1 MLIFTLSFLVGIAQL
16 LWLPELK
23 FYWLVPISL
32 MIISSFYCFIK
43 SKLIFPLIIF
53 GISIGLFY
61 AVSIGIHAKS
71 HQLNFIPES
80 HIRAI
85 GIVSNLPVHK
95 NDKTKFSFNINEID
109 EELKLKKILVSWYKT
124 DNIIEAGQIW
134 ELTLKLKPIHGYRNP
149 GSFDYSKWLFRQGY
163 DATATVKNA
172 KLIQAQSFDPRSII
186 NKIRSA
192 ISNLIESEF
201 TSARIQALIKAL
213 SIGDKSQ
220 ISYEDSQLFQ
230 DTGTAHL
237 IAISGLH
244 IGLVAYI
251 GLLFGRLIFLFYTN
265 EKLNRF
271 KYEAFFSILFALIY
285 ALLAGFSIPTI
296 RAFIMVMSFSM
307 AYAMK
312 AYISRWQAWSIA
324 MLVVLLV
331 DPLSVL
337 DVGFWFSFTA
347 VAVLMFAFTGRRSNN
362 NKIISFIYA
371 QVVIL
376 IGLMP
381 MMVIVF
387 GTINLLTPIANLIVL
402 PLASLL
408 LIPLLLGSFIA
419 YLFSENIAKILFDL
433 VEEIAQYLF
442 LILDIL
448 QPYKFLS
455 ITVNQLTFLI
465 VTSLIIISILF
476 LLPKLFRWKYLA
488 FIFFIPVFYNNPK
501 LLNQKEYR
509 VNILDVGQG
518 LSVIV
523 TTKDHTMIYDTGAKY
538 DTGFNLASSVVI
550 PFLQNKGID
559 NVDKLI
565 LSHSDND
572 HAGGKDEIVEKY
584 RNIQIYDVVAEKTPC
599 INGVKWQWNEVFF
612 EVLSPYNINPYLG
625 NNSSCVIRISSQYG
639 SILLTGDI
647 EEPVEYRLVHQL
659 PQEVKSQVMLV
670 PHHGSRTSSGNDF
683 VNTVNPKIVLN
694 SSGYAN
700 QFNHPHPL
708 IKKLY
713 LEKGIEFFD
722 TQDKGMLEV
731 LYNENGYNLKQYSDV
746 NRHFWQVE

>member
-1 MLIFTLSFLVGIAQL
+1 MLTFTLSFLIGVAQL
-16 LWLPELK
+16 LWLPELRL
-23 FYWLVPISL
+23 FWLIPISL
-32 MIISSFYCFIK
+32 ITIISFYFFIK
-43 SKLIFPLIIF
+43 LKVHHSLIIF
-53 GISIGLFY
+53 GAGLGLIY
-61 AVSIGIHAKS
+61 AVSFGIYAKS
-71 HQLNFIPES
+71 HQLNILPEGY
-80 HIRAI
+80 IKVI
-85 GIVSNLPVHK
+85 GKVSNLPVYK
-95 NDKTKFSFNINEID
+95 NEKTKFSFEINEID
-109 EELKLKKILVSWYKT
+109 NNYKLKKVLVSWYKA
-124 DNIIEAGQIW
+124 DKIVESGQIW
-134 ELTLKLKPIHGYRNP
+134 EFDLKLKPIHGYKNP

-163 DATATVKNA
+163 DATATVKKA
-172 KLIQAQSFDPRSII
+172 KLIQAESFDPRSII
-186 NKIRSA
+186 NIIRSRF
-192 ISNLIESEF
+192 SNLIEAEF
-201 TSARIQALIKAL
+201 TSTRIQALIKAL

-230 DTGTAHL
+230 ETGTAHL

-296 RAFIMVMSFSM
+296 RAFIMVMSFSL
-307 AYAMK
+307 AYAIK

-324 MLVVLLV
+324 MLVVLLI
-331 DPLSVL
+331 DPFSVL

-347 VAVLMFAFTGRRSNN
+347 VAVLMFAFTGRKSNY
-362 NKIISFIYA
+362 NKILSFIHA
-371 QVVIL
+371 QFVIL

-387 GTINLLTPIANLIVL
+387 GSINLLTPIANLIVL

-408 LIPLLLGSFIA
+408 LIPLLLVSFIV
-419 YLFSENIAKILFDL
+419 YLFSESVAKFLFNL

-442 LILDIL
+442 LILDFL

-455 ITVNQLTFLI
+455 VAVNQLTFLI
-465 VTSLIIISILF
+465 VTSLITISILL
-476 LLPKLFRWKYLA
+476 LLPKLFRWKYMAIML
-488 FIFFIPVFYNNPK
+488 FIPIFYNNPK
-501 LLNQKEYR
+501 PLNQKEYR
-509 VNILDVGQG
+509 INILDVGQG
-518 LSVIV
+518 LSIIIS
-523 TTKDHTMIYDTGAKY
+523 TKDHTMIYDTGAKY
-538 DTGFNLASSVVI
+538 ETGFNLASSVVI
-550 PFLQNKGID
+550 PFLQYKGID

-565 LSHSDND
+565 ISHSDND
-572 HAGGKDEIVEKY
+572 HAGGKEELIEQFS
-584 RNIQIYDVVAEKTPC
+584 NIQIYDVVAEKTPC
-599 INGVKWQWNEVFF
+599 IKGEEWQWNEVDF
-612 EVLSPYNINPYLG
+612 EVISPYNLKPYLG
-625 NNSSCVIRISSQYG
+625 NNSSCVIKISSQYG

-647 EEPVEYRLVHQL
+647 EEPIEYRLVHQM
-659 PQEVKSQVMLV
+659 PQAIKSQILLV
-670 PHHGSRTSSGNDF
+670 PHHGSRTSSGEEF
-683 VNTVNPKIVLN
+683 IKAVNPEIALN

-731 LYNENGYNLKQYSDV
+731 LFNKEGYELKQYSDV
-746 NRHFWQVE
+746 NHHFWQVK